1 VEAETVRDRIGSELA
16 GIMRVTNWHRIEL
29 VPDEVAPFRR
39 DYKCELPERIL
50 ARANCDELESVMTF
64 WCIVSEGDRGYDV
77 IYDEIED
84 RFGLAVADTDGL
96 GVVIGWDRTLLD
108 AFRGM

>member
-1 VEAETVRDRIGSELA
+1 MRI
-16 GIMRVTNWHRIEL
+16 TNWHGIEL
-29 VPDEVAPFRR
+29 VLDEVAPFRR

-50 ARANCDELESVMTF
+50 AHANRDELESVMTY
-64 WCIVSEGDRGYDV
+64 WCIVSEGDGGYDV
-77 IYDEIED
+77 IYDEVED
-84 RFGLAVADTDGL
+84 RFGLATVHKNRL